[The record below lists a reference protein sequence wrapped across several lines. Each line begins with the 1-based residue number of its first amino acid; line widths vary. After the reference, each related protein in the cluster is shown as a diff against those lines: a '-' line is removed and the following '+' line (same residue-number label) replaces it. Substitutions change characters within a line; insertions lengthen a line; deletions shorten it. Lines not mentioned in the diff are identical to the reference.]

1 MINNLNKLLCIII
14 INKSIVIIIIHD
26 FQCQLK
32 LKFLIINFTASFIIS
47 LQLTLCKQF
56 MNMNNRGFA
65 IISIQNDYYI
75 LLVDRPKKLKN
86 ESTQ

>member
-1 MINNLNKLLCIII
+1 MI
-14 INKSIVIIIIHD
+14 IVIHD

-32 LKFLIINFTASFIIS
+32 LKFLIINFTASFIISFIIS

-75 LLVDRPKKLKN
+75 IIISKKNLKMKVHN
-86 ESTQ
+86 DIEIFE